1 MKSILPIF
9 AAWMAAQDGTSV
21 TYGDVELAND
31 LRQPQLQGQA
41 MDKVFAARGAAM
53 PAILEFVQ
61 RKGPNALILRFTE
74 RLGEI
79 RDPRN
84 AALLASLTRNKDFF
98 WRPAAAC
105 ALAEQATPEYR
116 DFFREMLSDRLWGV
130 RRGAIL
136 GLEALDD
143 RESIPLIRNLLGDTV
158 FDVRA
163 QAAKSLAEMGDESGL
178 PVLVAALRDTTR
190 WFDIDYGQFA
200 RETAFNFLKKYTGL
214 DFGFKAWEPATQ
226 REPSVKKWEE
236 WMEGRQPGW
245 RDRVPE
251 TARPEPDTTEYLFG
265 FELRSCQKGDYFFR
279 IDAAGAIVLGY
290 FNLVRKPLKDT
301 EMQTFRRRMNEIGK
315 AINPLETPGQPGC
328 DFEKYY
334 LLTSEGGYETPM
346 VYRLGRPA
354 DLDAFI
360 LLCRDLIREHF
371 GEGEAREFDE
381 RARLFREPD

>member
-1 MKSILPIF
+1 MTAIWAIML
-9 AAWMAAQDGTSV
+9 AAAQDGASV

-31 LRQPQLQGQA
+31 IRQPQLQGQA
-41 MDKVFAARGAAM
+41 MDKVFAAGAAAV
-53 PAILEFVQ
+53 PAIVEFVD

-74 RLGEI
+74 RMGEI
-79 RDPRN
+79 RSARN
-84 AALLASLTRNKDFF
+84 AQLLADLARNRDFF
-98 WRPAAAC
+98 WRPAATW
-105 ALAEQATPEYR
+105 ALAEQATADYR
-116 DFFREMLSDRLWGV
+116 ELFRKLLSDSLWGV
-130 RRGAIL
+130 RRAAIV
-136 GLEALDD
+136 GLETLDD
-143 RESIPLIRNLLGDTV
+143 RESIPAIRKLLADTV

-163 QAAKSLAEMGDESGL
+163 QAAKSLAEMEDESGL
-178 PVLVAALRDTTR
+178 PVLVAALRDTTQ

-214 DFGFKAWEPATQ
+214 DYGFKAWEPAAQ

-236 WMEGRQPGW
+236 WIEGRQPGW
-245 RDRVPE
+245 RARVPD
-251 TARPEPDTTEYLFG
+251 TARAEPDAAEYLFG

-279 IDAAGAIVLGY
+279 IDASGTIVLGY
-290 FNLVRKPLKDT
+290 FNLVRKRLQPGEL
-301 EMQTFRRRMNEIGK
+301 ETFKGRMAQIGK
-315 AINPLETPGQPGC
+315 AIHPLETPGQPGC

-354 DLDAFI
+354 DLDGFI
-360 LLCRDLIREHF
+360 KHCRDLIRDHY